1 MIGLLCG
8 NNGGLWRSL
17 CELPVPT
24 KNLLDPLFG
33 FLSRRKESVVKE
45 FFIYTDKIIRHIYTP
60 IHPITIRGDVI
71 CVTYQAF
78 ACIWAH
84 FGICNTPKHAA
95 LLEAVERTKGKSL
108 HIRRNAYKAEVYS
121 LDDYIADNADVIFPF
136 DANNPPNVFLSEDE
150 LKSLLPKS

>member
-60 IHPITIRGDVI
+60 FHPIAIR
-71 CVTYQAF
+71 VTHKN
-78 ACIWAH
+78 I
-84 FGICNTPKHAA
+84 A
-95 LLEAVERTKGKSL
+95 LHQILLKL
-108 HIRRNAYKAEVYS
+108 LRN
-121 LDDYIADNADVIFPF
+121 F
-136 DANNPPNVFLSEDE
+136 
-150 LKSLLPKS
+150 